1 MRKIG
6 LFNKYKNKSQAVT
19 KYKMVTDV
27 GNGYYSWDGNVY
39 QSDIV
44 RACIRPKVK
53 AVGKLLAKHLRNEYN
68 KQGNVSLRVN
78 PEPYMRFLLEE
89 PNEFM
94 SMQKLLEKVTTQL
107 CLNNNAFVLVIRD
120 ENGYPVELYPIPA
133 SQAATEYI
141 DSELY
146 LKFYFSNG
154 KRYTFKYTDI
164 IHLRQDFY
172 NNDIFGED
180 IASVLTPL
188 MTVVTTTDQS
198 IVNAIKN
205 SSVIK
210 WLLKFTT
217 SLRPEDLQKQ
227 AADFA
232 TNFLEVEKGTGVVA
246 IDSKVDAKQIDPKDF
261 VPNAVQMEKTVQ
273 RIYSLF
279 NTNDKIVQSRY
290 TEDEWNAYYEAEVEP
305 IVIDLNNEFTRKL
318 FTRKE
323 RGFGNKVMFS
333 SINLAT
339 ASMSTKLGLV
349 AMVDRGAMTPNEW
362 RQVLGLA
369 PVEGGDKTI
378 RRLDTA
384 LVEGGETE

>member
-1 MRKIG
+1 
-6 LFNKYKNKSQAVT
+6 
-19 KYKMVTDV
+19 MVTET

-44 RACIRPKVK
+44 RACVRPKVK
-53 AVGKLLAKHLRNEYN
+53 AIGKLVAKHLRNEYD
-68 KQGNVSLRVN
+68 KQGNVSLKVN

-94 SMQKLLEKVTTQL
+94 SMQKLLEKVSTQL
-107 CLNNNAFVLVIRD
+107 CLNNNAFILVIRD
-120 ENGYPVELYPIPA
+120 ENGYPLELYPIPTT
-133 SQAATEYI
+133 AAETKYI
-141 DSELY
+141 NGDMY
-146 LKFYFSNG
+146 LKFYFANG
-154 KRYTFKYTDI
+154 KTYTFLYSDI
-164 IHLRQDFY
+164 IHLRQDLY
-172 NNDIFGED
+172 NNDVFGED
-180 IASVLTPL
+180 LASVLTPL
-188 MTVVTTTDQS
+188 MEVVTTTDQS
-198 IVNAIKN
+198 IVTAIKN

-210 WLLKFTT
+210 WLLKFTS

-232 TNFLEVEKGTGVVA
+232 TNFLEVEKGTGVAA

-261 VPNAVQMEKTVQ
+261 VPNATQMEKTVQ

-279 NTNDKIVQSRY
+279 NTNINIVQSNY
-290 TEDEWNAYYEAEVEP
+290 TEDQWNAYYESEIESV
-305 IVIDLNNEFTRKL
+305 VIDLNSEFTRKL

-323 RGFGNKVMFS
+323 RGFGNKIIFS

-369 PVEGGDKTI
+369 GIEGGDNPI

-384 LVEGGETE
+384 LVSEGGETE

>member
-1 MRKIG
+1 MI
-6 LFNKYKNKSQAVT
+6 T
-19 KYKMVTDV
+19 ET
-27 GNGYYSWDGNVY
+27 GNGYYAWDGNVY

-53 AVGKLLAKHLRNEYN
+53 AVGKLVAKHLRNEYD
-68 KQGNVSLRVN
+68 KQGNTSLKVN

-107 CLNNNAFVLVIRD
+107 CLNNNAFILVIRD
-120 ENGYPVELYPIPA
+120 DNGYPVELYPILTA
-133 SQAATEYI
+133 QAEVKYFNN
-141 DSELY
+141 EMY
-146 LKFYFSNG
+146 LKFYFTNG
-154 KRYTFKYTDI
+154 KWYTFKYTDI

-172 NNDIFGED
+172 NNDLFGED
-180 IASVLTPL
+180 LASVLAPL

-210 WLLKFTT
+210 WLLKFTS

-227 AADFA
+227 AAEFA
-232 TNFLEVEKGTGVVA
+232 TNFLEVEKGTGVAA

-261 VPNAVQMEKTVQ
+261 VPNALQMDKTVQ
-273 RIYSLF
+273 RIRSLF
-279 NTNDKIVQSRY
+279 NTNDKIVQSKY
-290 TEDEWNAYYEAEVEP
+290 SENDWNAYYESEIESV
-305 IVIDLNNEFTRKL
+305 VIDLNSEFTRKL

-323 RGFGNKVMFS
+323 RSFGNKIAFS

-369 PVEGGDKTI
+369 GIEGGDNPI

-384 LVEGGETE
+384 IVEGGETE

>member
-1 MRKIG
+1 
-6 LFNKYKNKSQAVT
+6 
-19 KYKMVTDV
+19 MVTDV
-27 GNGYYSWDGNVY
+27 GNGYYGWDGNVY

-53 AVGKLLAKHLRNEYN
+53 AVGKLVAKHLRNEYD
-68 KQGNVSLRVN
+68 KQGNTSLKVN
-78 PEPYMRFLLEE
+78 PEAYMRFLIEE

-94 SMQKLLEKVTTQL
+94 SMQKLLEKITTQL
-107 CLNNNAFVLVIRD
+107 CLNNNAFVLVVRD
-120 ENGYPVELYPIPA
+120 DNGYPVELYPIPA
-133 SQAATEYI
+133 GQAEVKYI
-141 DSELY
+141 NDEMY
-146 LKFYFSNG
+146 LKFYFNNG
-154 KRYTFKYTDI
+154 RWHTFKYSDI

-227 AADFA
+227 ASDFA
-232 TNFLEVEKGTGVVA
+232 TNFLEVEKGTGVAA

-290 TEDEWNAYYEAEVEP
+290 SEDEWNSYYEAEVEP

-323 RGFGNKVMFS
+323 RGFGNKIMFS
-333 SINLAT
+333 AINLAT

-349 AMVDRGAMTPNEW
+349 AMVDRGALSPNEW

-369 PVEGGDKTI
+369 PVEGGDNQI

-384 LVEGGETE
+384 VVNQIKALLNTVEGGETR